1 MFVQVVPP
9 SLLGFEMEN
18 IFERTHQ
25 RQTLSVAIVSRRV
38 HPAHGPGGL
47 ERHVFELI
55 KYLASSGVKIEL
67 FSETPTDKL
76 RKIEAESLLP
86 DGVSFNWVYGH
97 RIPLGNR
104 KGTVVFDRITN
115 YPIWALEVA
124 RRLAKRVE
132 AGGQWD
138 VIHVHGLAGLGFA
151 CGFAGDVSRN
161 MPLILTTHGMEE
173 FRSHVKLKHWAY
185 SPFRSGMRT
194 IAAKSDA
201 LVTTDKSLVKLVNEY
216 LRTAQQK
223 QVVIPNAVDPE
234 VIRRLGNRSRGM
246 ELVSQFGLKD
256 ASPLFLSV
264 GRIEINKG
272 FDVLVSALAEAALQL
287 PESWAWILVGTGP
300 EAGNIE
306 RAVKHEGLMNRVVM
320 AGQLSDCDLHSL
332 YSIADWFV
340 HPTLYEGSSLVTLE
354 AMAHALPVIASET
367 GGLPDKVVDGQTGFL
382 VPPGDKA
389 ALSEALIKAV
399 SCEVSLFGK
408 AGRRL
413 CEEQFSWNVVV
424 PQYIALYKRMIAL
437 RGPVIQ

>member
-306 RAVKHEGLMNRVVM
+306 RAVKR
-320 AGQLSDCDLHSL
+320 
-332 YSIADWFV
+332 
-340 HPTLYEGSSLVTLE
+340 EGS
-354 AMAHALPVIASET
+354 
-367 GGLPDKVVDGQTGFL
+367 GYYLPDEASILRHL
-382 VPPGDKA
+382 VACLATEGGDRFGAQRKHVRLARA
-389 ALSEALIKAV
+389 ADHQQ
-399 SCEVSLFGK
+399 
-408 AGRRL
+408 R
-413 CEEQFSWNVVV
+413 
-424 PQYIALYKRMIAL
+424 
-437 RGPVIQ
+437 

>member
-1 MFVQVVPP
+1 MFVQVVPLG
-9 SLLGFEMEN
+9 LLGFEMEN
-18 IFERTHQ
+18 IFEHTHQ
-25 RQTLSVAIVSRRV
+25 RKTLSVAIVSRRV

-47 ERHVFELI
+47 ERHVFELM
-55 KYLASSGVKIEL
+55 KYLAASGVQIEL

-76 RKIEAESLLP
+76 RKIEAESLFS
-86 DGVSFNWVYGH
+86 DGVSSNWVYGH
-97 RIPLGNR
+97 RLPLGNR
-104 KGTVVFDRITN
+104 KGTVVLDRITN
-115 YPIWALEVA
+115 YPIWALNVA

-151 CGFAGDVSRN
+151 CGFAGDVLRKI
-161 MPLILTTHGMEE
+161 PLILTTQGMEE

-194 IAAKSDA
+194 IAAKSDV
-201 LVTTDKSLVKLVNEY
+201 LVTTDKSLVRLVEEY
-216 LRTAQQK
+216 LSTDRQK

-234 VIRRLGNRSRGM
+234 VACRSGNRSRGM
-246 ELVSQFGLKD
+246 ELVGQFGLKD

-272 FDVLVSALAEAALQL
+272 FDVLVSAFAEVASRL
-287 PESWAWILVGTGP
+287 PKSWAWILVGTGP
-300 EAGNIE
+300 EGGKIE
-306 RAVKHEGLMNRVVM
+306 RAVERAGLTGRVVM
-320 AGQLSDCDLHSL
+320 AGQLSECDLHSL
-332 YSIADWFV
+332 YTVADWFV

-382 VPPGDKA
+382 VPPGDRA
-389 ALSEALIKAV
+389 ALSQALIKAV
-399 SCEVSLFGK
+399 SCDGSLFGK

-413 CEEQFSWNVVV
+413 CEEQFSWNVVA

-437 RGPVIQ
+437 KGRVIQ

>member
-1 MFVQVVPP
+1 MFVQAVPP

-38 HPAHGPGGL
+38 HPAHGPGGP

-55 KYLASSGVKIEL
+55 KYLASSGVQIEL

-246 ELVSQFGLKD
+246 
-256 ASPLFLSV
+256 
-264 GRIEINKG
+264 
-272 FDVLVSALAEAALQL
+272 
-287 PESWAWILVGTGP
+287 
-300 EAGNIE
+300 
-306 RAVKHEGLMNRVVM
+306 
-320 AGQLSDCDLHSL
+320 
-332 YSIADWFV
+332 
-340 HPTLYEGSSLVTLE
+340 
-354 AMAHALPVIASET
+354 
-367 GGLPDKVVDGQTGFL
+367 
-382 VPPGDKA
+382 
-389 ALSEALIKAV
+389 
-399 SCEVSLFGK
+399 
-408 AGRRL
+408 
-413 CEEQFSWNVVV
+413 
-424 PQYIALYKRMIAL
+424 
-437 RGPVIQ
+437 